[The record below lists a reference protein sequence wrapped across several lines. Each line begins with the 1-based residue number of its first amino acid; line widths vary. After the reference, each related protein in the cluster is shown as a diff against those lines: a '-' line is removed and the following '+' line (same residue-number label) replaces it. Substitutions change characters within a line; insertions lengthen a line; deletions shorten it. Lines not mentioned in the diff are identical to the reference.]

1 MFRCYLDTILIEP
14 KRKYSLLTLA
24 PASWTQAE
32 TASYFGVSLA
42 AAAKASALKWE
53 NGGILPNVKSSTK
66 GKGSVTKGKNQEQ
79 KNPL

>member
-1 MFRCYLDTILIEP
+1 MYRCYLDTILIEP

-32 TASYFGVSLA
+32 SASYFGVSLA
-42 AAAKASALKWE
+42 AAAKASALKRV
-53 NGGILPNVKSSTK
+53 NCGILPNVKSCIK
-66 GKGSVTKGKNQEQ
+66 RKGSVTKGKNQEQ